1 MPVWLLWL
9 TKLTIPSA
17 GFGVGAMICTP
28 DEPSLANRSRYR
40 TSSGAVKPKNRY
52 TRVSTRPRGDRV
64 IRNRSS
70 RAGLIAL
77 RCGYPLTADLPSG
90 QREERGLQVGRERL
104 AGDEPGP
111 ARREHLRDALLA
123 VGDRVGVD
131 PDPPL
136 VQLLHPPRPGPGT
149 QLAHHVLRR
158 AAQPHD
164 PARVQVLVDQRAGLA
179 LVDEAPGAQHPD
191 LVCHPLHVAE
201 DVTGEDD
208 GTVPAHRRDQ
218 VQDLRAPGRVEGR
231 GGLVEQQQPGVADE
245 RGGQAEP

>member
-28 DEPSLANRSRYR
+28 DEPSLANRS
-40 TSSGAVKPKNRY
+40 
-52 TRVSTRPRGDRV
+52 
-64 IRNRSS
+64 S
-70 RAGLIAL
+70 RAGLFAL

-158 AAQPHD
+158 
-164 PARVQVLVDQRAGLA
+164 
-179 LVDEAPGAQHPD
+179 
-191 LVCHPLHVAE
+191 
-201 DVTGEDD
+201 
-208 GTVPAHRRDQ
+208 
-218 VQDLRAPGRVEGR
+218 
-231 GGLVEQQQPGVADE
+231 
-245 RGGQAEP
+245 